1 MYRDQTDETLVL
13 LTLSG
18 EQKAYETL
26 VVRYQNSVIAAANSI
41 VKNKFMAEDSA
52 QDAFV
57 TAWMKLNTLAEPSK
71 FAPWVRKIAK
81 NCALN
86 TVKRY
91 RGIMPL
97 DQLENY
103 EISNNQSVSPE
114 ETYLDKESNYEIRQ
128 GLEKL
133 PVKVKKIIQLYYFE
147 ELSIFEIAKQ
157 MGISEGTVKWQLND
171 GRKRM
176 RKELCAMNEKWNDTL
191 VEKVMKKVEEL
202 KLWRIKNSKDGFE
215 VIYKDVLK
223 EVEKLPECKDKY
235 HALADVLHSGWWW
248 LPGTKNE
255 TLFEN
260 IKEAAI
266 KGKNEEVMEFILA
279 REKDDL
285 YGNVR
290 EKIILEKN
298 IPMLEKF
305 GFKKALAAEY
315 YALGLLYYYDMKCP
329 DKGKD
334 ALSKAKSL
342 FLPTDEKYYLSSSVK
357 LMLDKKKEYFGDK
370 EDKNYRLLVGVEK
383 YKYINGELR
392 FWIHYAG
399 RTFLKYPSDP
409 SETEKKK
416 QTKINL

>member
-1 MYRDQTDETLVL
+1 MLKGEIRVYRNQTDETLVL

-18 EQKAYETL
+18 EQKAYEDL
-26 VVRYQNSVIAAANSI
+26 VVRHQNSVIAVANSV
-41 VKNKFMAEDSA
+41 VKNQFMAEDSA

-86 TVKRY
+86 TVRRY

-97 DQLENY
+97 DQLENC
-103 EISNNQSVSPE
+103 EISDFQSADPE
-114 ETYLDKESNYEIRQ
+114 KAYIDKESNCEIRQ

-133 PVKVKKIIQLYYFE
+133 PEKVKKIIQLYYFE
-147 ELSIFEIAKQ
+147 GLSILEIATE
-157 MGISEGTVKWQLND
+157 MSISEGTVKWQLND

-202 KLWRIKNSKDGFE
+202 KLWRLRNSKDGFE
-215 VIYKDVLK
+215 IVYKDVLK
-223 EVEKLPECKDKY
+223 EVEDLPESKGKY

-248 LPGTKNE
+248 LPGTKNDE
-255 TLFEN
+255 LFES

-279 REKDDL
+279 RERDDL

-298 IPMLEKF
+298 IPLLEKY

-315 YALGLLYYYDMKCP
+315 YALGCLYYYDMNNTE
-329 DKGKD
+329 KGD
-334 ALSKAKSL
+334 ESLAKARSI
-342 FLPTDEKYYLSSSVK
+342 FTPTDEKYYLSSCIK
-357 LMLDKKKEYFGDK
+357 PMRDKKESTFKNKDEKYFG
-370 EDKNYRLLVGVEK
+370 LGTTIEK
-383 YKYINGELR
+383 YRYRCNCSK
-392 FWIHYAG
+392 
-399 RTFLKYPSDP
+399 
-409 SETEKKK
+409 
-416 QTKINL
+416 